1 MDYKMLVL
9 DLDGTLTNSKK
20 EVTEPTRKALI
31 EIQEAG
37 KIVVLASGRPING
50 VRPLAEKLELTRFG
64 GYMLSFNGAR
74 ITQCSTGNIIYN
86 RTLPASVIQPI
97 YDIVKTYPGVDILTY
112 NDECIFSGLK
122 ANEYTKLEASINKM
136 DVIAADD
143 FVSQLTFPVNK
154 LLIPGDP
161 AVLTRIMETL
171 QSRFRSLLN
180 IYLSEPFFLEI
191 MPQNIDK
198 AYSLQ
203 KLLNSLGLTAD
214 SMICCGDGYNDI
226 SMIEYAGLGVAMK
239 NAQPLVKETADFIT
253 KSNDE
258 DGILYVINTFMRQ
271 QG

>member
-97 YDIVKTYPGVDILTY
+97 YDIAKAYPGADILTY
-112 NDECIFSGLK
+112 DDEFIFSGLHT
-122 ANEYTKLEASINKM
+122 NQYTELEASINKM
-136 DVIAADD
+136 TIIPAKD
-143 FVSQLTFPVNK
+143 FVSRLTFPVNK
-154 LLIPGDP
+154 LLINGDP
-161 AVLTRIMETL
+161 EMLKEIMEVL
-171 QSRFRSLLN
+171 QARFRGLLN

-239 NAQPLVKETADFIT
+239 NAQPLVKDSANFVTR
-253 KSNDE
+253 SNDE
-258 DGILYVINTFMRQ
+258 DGILHVINTFLR
-271 QG
+271 